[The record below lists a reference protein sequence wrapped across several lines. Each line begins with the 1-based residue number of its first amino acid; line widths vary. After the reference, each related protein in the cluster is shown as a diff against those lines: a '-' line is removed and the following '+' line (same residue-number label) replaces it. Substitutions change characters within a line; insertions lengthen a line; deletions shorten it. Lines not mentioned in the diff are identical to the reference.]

1 MRRLVAREDLC
12 TGCGTCQA
20 MCSQRGDAPGV
31 NPRWAVLRVK
41 TAREG
46 LSCSVVLCRQCEN
59 AWCAK
64 VCDQGAIKMDPGGP
78 WLVDPGACTGCG
90 ECVKECPYGAMFLG
104 EAGTADKCD
113 LCGGHPLC
121 AASCP
126 VGALALVEETVLVRG
141 GNDLGR
147 S

>member
-12 TGCGTCQA
+12 TGCGICQA
-20 MCSQRGDAPGV
+20 MCSQRGDSPGV

-41 TAREG
+41 MAREG
-46 LSCSVVLCRQCEN
+46 LSYNVVLCRQCEN
-59 AWCAK
+59 AYGAK
-64 VCDQGAIKMDPGGP
+64 VCTSKAIGPAPGGI
-78 WLVDPGACTGCG
+78 WLVDPEVCTGCG
-90 ECVKECPYGAMFLG
+90 ECVEACPYGAMFLG
-104 EAGTADKCD
+104 EDGTADKCD
-113 LCGGHPLC
+113 LCGGHPIC

-126 VGALALVEETVLVRG
+126 VGALALVEETVVLQG